1 MAIDINR
8 KYMDS
13 FTEDERE
20 AKHKARTEL
29 EKQMA
34 EFLAKGGKVEKL
46 EPGIAKGATGF
57 MGAKLQ
63 YSDADIKRQ
72 AREQSG
78 HTGTEETG
86 GDSE

>member
-8 KYMDS
+8 NYKDS
-13 FTEDERE
+13 FTEDERVV
-20 AKHKARTEL
+20 KQRARIEL

-34 EFLAKGGKVEKL
+34 EFLAKGGSVQRL
-46 EPGIAKGATGF
+46 QPGIAKGATGM
-57 MGAKLQ
+57 MGDKLQ

-72 AREQSG
+72 AREQNG

>member
-8 KYMDS
+8 KYIDS

-20 AKHKARTEL
+20 AKHKARVEL

-63 YSDADIKRQ
+63 YSDANIKRQ
-72 AREQSG
+72 AREQDGSRDSKK
-78 HTGTEETG
+78 TEWYNK
-86 GDSE
+86 

>member
-46 EPGIAKGATGF
+46 EPGIAKGASGM

-72 AREQSG
+72 AKEQSG
-78 HTGTEETG
+78 HTGTKKTSW
-86 GDSE
+86 DTK

>member
-8 KYMDS
+8 KYVDS

-20 AKHKARTEL
+20 AKHKARVEL

-72 AREQSG
+72 AREQDGSRDSKK
-78 HTGTEETG
+78 TEWYNK
-86 GDSE
+86 

>member
-8 KYMDS
+8 KYVDS
-13 FTEDERE
+13 FTEDERV
-20 AKHKARTEL
+20 AKQRARTEL

-34 EFLAKGGKVEKL
+34 DFLAKGGSVERL
-46 EPGIAKGATGF
+46 APGIAKGATGM
-57 MGAKLQ
+57 MGDKLL

-86 GDSE
+86 GDKQ

>member
-20 AKHKARTEL
+20 VKHKARVEL

-72 AREQSG
+72 AREQDGSRDSKK
-78 HTGTEETG
+78 TEWYNK
-86 GDSE
+86 

>member
-20 AKHKARTEL
+20 AKHKARVEL

-72 AREQSG
+72 AREQDG
-78 HTGTEETG
+78 HTGSKEISWDTK
-86 GDSE
+86 

>member
-8 KYMDS
+8 KYVDS

-20 AKHKARTEL
+20 AKHKARVEL

-46 EPGIAKGATGF
+46 EPGIAKGASGM

-78 HTGTEETG
+78 HTRTKKISWDTK
-86 GDSE
+86 

>member
-8 KYMDS
+8 KYVDS

-20 AKHKARTEL
+20 AKHKARVEL

-34 EFLAKGGKVEKL
+34 EFL
-46 EPGIAKGATGF
+46 AKGATGF